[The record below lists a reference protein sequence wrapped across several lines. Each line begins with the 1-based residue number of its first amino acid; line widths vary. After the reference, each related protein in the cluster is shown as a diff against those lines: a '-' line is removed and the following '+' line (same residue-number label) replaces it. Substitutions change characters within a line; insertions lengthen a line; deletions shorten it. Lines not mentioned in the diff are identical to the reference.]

1 MPFADGLCYNPQEF
15 IFTRENYLVL
25 LRFNKFI
32 LLAFLLLSFSSIFAQ
47 DKTNEKA
54 NQTKG
59 LTVEQIVESTIFVYG
74 FPGGRETLNQIRK
87 TTFERGKTTQIS
99 LDGKQETSNFER
111 YTLRGESLEK
121 EKIRLEQE
129 FPNVRYGLIYDGE
142 KVFGIFNESVFTP
155 REEVLFSFQ
164 NQIWR
169 GLEAMLR
176 YKENGSTLT
185 LDGKEKI
192 AGVEFYRVDV
202 TDKQN
207 RKTRFFISTKSF
219 RVMMLEYTEN
229 NVKYLRKFY
238 DYNYAQGTLVPYRTV
253 LWAGDKQIEETATAT
268 VSFGLKIEESTFKSN

>member
-1 MPFADGLCYNPQEF
+1 M
-15 IFTRENYLVL
+15 L

-99 LDGKQETSNFER
+99 PDGKQETSNFER